1 MSDRKRDKNSK
12 STYMRAARK
21 QRMIENQFMQEIE
34 KAQEAP
40 TSKYNKKSHKQ
51 RREWDDSDDDS
62 GDDDDFHNKLK

>member
-34 KAQEAP
+34 KAQE
-40 TSKYNKKSHKQ
+40 
-51 RREWDDSDDDS
+51 SDDRKRQSERRKPRKYDRW
-62 GDDDDFHNKLK
+62 GDED

>member
-40 TSKYNKKSHKQ
+40 TSKYNKKPHKQ
-51 RREWDDSDDDS
+51 RREWDDEE
-62 GDDDDFHNKLK
+62 

>member
-40 TSKYNKKSHKQ
+40 TSKYNKNPTSNDTSGMMKSK
-51 RREWDDSDDDS
+51 EACNN
-62 GDDDDFHNKLK
+62 G